1 MNAPMHPSVNGY
13 ALPRVCAVVNFPG
26 DIAQLEERLHRTQE
40 ANGSTPLISTT
51 FLRFYS
57 SVAQLVELPAV
68 CLGLM
73 KSHTS
78 IGRNQLINKRDE
90 INPKSI

>member
-68 CLGLM
+68 NRRVRG
-73 KSHTS
+73 SS
-78 IGRNQLINKRDE
+78 PR
-90 INPKSI
+90 